1 MKRGLWIA
9 AALTLLSGALHA
21 APEEISIDAPPA
33 SVEAL
38 PAFPAQLG
46 AGQALSASL
55 VPAADRALGQDALGA
70 AAPLPSLASPAVDVP
85 AASAEALVS
94 AQNKTVASQAAVMPT
109 AVAPA
114 AEVISPQA
122 QVSAQSEKA
131 KAGRAGA
138 QAVLKSMA
146 ADIKSGKPG
155 ALASALGLYD
165 GDAANSFG
173 AAAADEGVSAAESLE
188 VYFSRHDKK
197 ALESSSAFTT
207 IRLMDTS
214 GRRWHWGR
222 FRHGA
227 KINVHAGSHTLF
239 VSQVQSAATK
249 AIGKLVKTDFA
260 GVYSKEFISRHGIA
274 AIRKRLM
281 EELAARNSSKPVDL
295 ESQVRVVH
303 FMPFGEAKQKIAE
316 NKQEEAF
323 GAVVERRNYAIPP
336 ALAKASKFLPKAVVL
351 DLSLYPQGLPPEI
364 IEDINKLMN
373 AGVYFILTTDK
384 PLSGPDSAEEVITK
398 RLSPKQKDKFHRY
411 KLVTLANGGNTLAT
425 YDGRFPKPI
434 PMPRF
439 DRSQRDLMNLAAQ
452 QEGVFKP
459 EIDRPDA
466 FAVPVPEGVAP
477 EAFLARYETAL
488 QNLGL
493 SSQQYK
499 ISVMSGREGALVVLR
514 PLDAGSAIPVALSLL
529 QDRQQLYVNP
539 SDMMVISRDPRLLAA
554 TKGALQPAIMDQS
567 LDGEA
572 AADMAFASLLP
583 EYRNNKPGDLATSAS
598 GISSFL
604 QHRNFEGG
612 RRETVEMFLGHVMH
626 SAFNWAIWRYR
637 ADGVFPDAEALV
649 ARAKTI
655 WDETIRFEGKMLALP
670 PGQTMSAY
678 YEDIGRLRPMHTA
691 VAAILKDYP
700 IVLGTELPNI
710 FVVQR
715 YKGSAPDYRDIF
727 RLVYDFA
734 AARETPDGYEV
745 VIVDFKTG
753 KTPTNHKIDKDVQP
767 QLYEWVARQAWEKI
781 SETYGSSENLK
792 PVTNVAVRF
801 VYPTG
806 AKAPAFNEWGR
817 MRFEKS
823 MKSVLRRIRKA
834 WGVPLPGA
842 RPARAKAAAAAK
854 GKGKKKA
861 SSSKAKKTVSTA
873 KRGGK
878 KAAKS

>member
-1 MKRGLWIA
+1 MKRSLWIV

-21 APEEISIDAPPA
+21 APEEISIDAAPV

-38 PAFPAQLG
+38 PTFPAQLG
-46 AGQALSASL
+46 VGQTLSAGL
-55 VPAADRALGQDALGA
+55 VPDADQTLGQGALGA
-70 AAPLPSLASPAVDVP
+70 EATIPSLAASAAELPTASVVPGSVSVP
-85 AASAEALVS
+85 AQDKGAVEQAAAAPVS
-94 AQNKTVASQAAVMPT
+94 AGVSSQAQ
-109 AVAPA
+109 AP
-114 AEVISPQA
+114 V
-122 QVSAQSEKA
+122 QSKEGKT
-131 KAGRAGA
+131 GRAGA
-138 QAVLKSMA
+138 QAVLGSMA
-146 ADIKSGKPG
+146 AGIESGKPG
-155 ALASALGLYD
+155 EMASALGLYD

-173 AAAADEGVSAAESLE
+173 GAAADEGASAAESLE

-222 FRHGA
+222 FRRGA

-239 VSQVQSAATK
+239 VSQVQNAATK

-274 AIRKRLM
+274 AIRKRLV
-281 EELAARNSSKPVDL
+281 EDLAARNASKPVDIQ
-295 ESQVRVVH
+295 SQVRVVH

-316 NKQEEAF
+316 NKREEAF

-336 ALAKASKFLPKAVVL
+336 ALAEASKFLPKTVVL
-351 DLSLYPQGLPPEI
+351 DLSLFPQGVPPEI

-384 PLSGPDSAEEVITK
+384 PLSGPDSAEEILTK
-398 RLSPKQKDKFHRY
+398 RLSPLQKDKFHRY
-411 KLVTLANGGNTLAT
+411 KLVTLADNGNTLAT
-425 YDGRFPKPI
+425 YDGKFPKPI

-439 DRSQRDLMNLAAQ
+439 DRGQLDLMNLAAQ
-452 QEGVFKP
+452 EQGVFKP

-466 FAVPVPEGVAP
+466 FAAPVPEDVAP
-477 EAFLARYETAL
+477 EAFKTRYEASL
-488 QNLGL
+488 QELGL
-493 SSQQYK
+493 SARQYK
-499 ISVMSGREGALVVLR
+499 ISVMSGRDGALVVLR

-539 SDMMVISRDPRLLAA
+539 SDMMVISRDPMLLAA
-554 TKGALQPAIMDQS
+554 TKGALHPAVMDQS

-583 EYRNNKPGDLATSAS
+583 EYRNNEPGDLATSAS

-604 QHRNFEGG
+604 QHRNYEGG

-649 ARAKTI
+649 AQAKTI

-700 IVLGTELPNI
+700 IVLGTELPNL
-710 FVVQR
+710 FVVHR
-715 YKGSAPDYRDIF
+715 YKGSTPEYRDIF
-727 RLVYDFA
+727 RMVYDFA
-734 AARETPDGYEV
+734 AARETPEGYEV

-781 SETYGSSENLK
+781 SKTYGSSENLK
-792 PVTNVAVRF
+792 PVTDIAVRF

-806 AKAPAFNEWGR
+806 SKAPAFNEWGR

-823 MKSVLRRIRKA
+823 MKSVLRRIRKS
-834 WGVPLPGA
+834 WGVSLPGA
-842 RPARAKAAAAAK
+842 KPARAKKSAASAK
-854 GKGKKKA
+854 GRGKKKGT
-861 SSSKAKKTVSTA
+861 SNQGKKTASTA
-873 KRGGK
+873 KRSAK